1 MFPVILCN
9 IGRMK
14 FRLFICFLSLLLTV
28 GCINPLG
35 NSQKE
40 TVAAKVSES
49 IANQQSLSVERST
62 KSAPPPSLEIS
73 VPVNQ
78 SQNTVNSGKTVLG
91 RSTNF
96 QSSANLS
103 SDGMIHIKIPSQ
115 SESNIKAVSNGE
127 ISSSGTSNSTYNFVK
142 DISLGGKIILIAVGL
157 GLLLL
162 VTNMIRK
169 RYKSVDFLANKLD
182 KAATI
187 AEEKIANRINSLK
200 EKALSSSDPVENS
213 KIAAE
218 LSHWNEARGKVKA
231 EIEALK
237 E

>member
-1 MFPVILCN
+1 
-9 IGRMK
+9 MK
-14 FRLFICFLSLLLTV
+14 IRQFISLIPFLFIL

-49 IANQQSLSVERST
+49 IANQQSLSVERVT
-62 KSAPPPSLEIS
+62 KSSPPPSLDIS
-73 VPVNQ
+73 VPI
-78 SQNTVNSGKTVLG
+78 NTYQTANSGKTQSG
-91 RSTNF
+91 QSTNF
-96 QSSANLS
+96 QSSANLGN
-103 SDGMIHIKIPSQ
+103 DGMIHIKIPSQ
-115 SESNIKAVSNGE
+115 SEDTVKAVSNGE

-142 DISLGGKIILIAVGL
+142 DISLGGKIILVAVGL

-182 KAATI
+182 EAAAI
-187 AEEKIANRINSLK
+187 AEGKIANKINNLK
-200 EKALSSSDPVENS
+200 EKALSSSDPTENS